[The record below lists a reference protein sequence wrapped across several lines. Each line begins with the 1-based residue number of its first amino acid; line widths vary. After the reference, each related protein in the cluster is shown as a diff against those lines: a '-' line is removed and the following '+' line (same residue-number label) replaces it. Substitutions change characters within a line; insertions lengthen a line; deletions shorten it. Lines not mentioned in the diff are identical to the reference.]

1 MQRSRGKN
9 QIGKR
14 NDLFNKIGDIKGI
27 FHATIGTIKG
37 RNGKEVTEAEEVVR
51 RHKTIQKRS

>member
-1 MQRSRGKN
+1 MEEDNRMGKN
-9 QIGKR
+9 G
-14 NDLFNKIGDIKGI
+14 DLFKKIGDIKEI

-51 RHKTIQKRS
+51 KHKTIQKRS